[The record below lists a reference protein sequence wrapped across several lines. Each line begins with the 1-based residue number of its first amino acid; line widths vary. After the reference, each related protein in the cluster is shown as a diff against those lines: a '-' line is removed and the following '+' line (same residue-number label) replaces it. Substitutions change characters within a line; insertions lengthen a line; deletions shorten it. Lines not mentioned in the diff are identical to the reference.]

1 MILLLYIKNEKMTH
15 TECVES
21 ESSEKI
27 AKSAI
32 YIDTVIST
40 RSFTIVVS
48 IFLDNNSDRTFHRRL
63 VLGDA
68 PLRTYRLQDT
78 KQANVS

>member
-1 MILLLYIKNEKMTH
+1 MMH
-15 TECVES
+15 SECVES
-21 ESSEKI
+21 ESSEKV

-48 IFLDNNSDRTFHRRL
+48 IFLDNSSDRTFHRRL

>member
-1 MILLLYIKNEKMTH
+1 MTH

-21 ESSEKI
+21 ESSEKV

-48 IFLDNNSDRTFHRRL
+48 IFLDNSSDRTFHHRL

>member
-1 MILLLYIKNEKMTH
+1 MTH

-21 ESSEKI
+21 ESSEKV

-32 YIDTVIST
+32 YIDTVINT

-48 IFLDNNSDRTFHRRL
+48 IFLTTAVIELSIAVWFWGMLH
-63 VLGDA
+63 
-68 PLRTYRLQDT
+68 
-78 KQANVS
+78 